1 MALLQFRGGQVAGLP
16 ASNEQA
22 IGKIAKS
29 LGLGVGQYLS
39 KKKVQMLANPVNY
52 LTDRNT
58 ALAAVSAGTAAAY
71 TAKLDALVDSIAGPP
86 LAVAGHVTQAHANA
100 WVAKRTAVRN
110 SPWVK
115 QLAAGL
121 AAKVQAAEVE
131 MVDISYPIQNK
142 AEKFQKS
149 INKRTINGKKELI
162 EEGS

>member
-1 MALLQFRGGQVAGLP
+1 VAGLP
-16 ASNEQA
+16 ASNDQA
-22 IGKIAKS
+22 VGKIAES

-39 KKKVQMLANPVNY
+39 RKKVQMLANPVNY

-58 ALAAVSAGTAAAY
+58 ALAAVGGGTAAAY
-71 TAKLDALVDSIAGPP
+71 TAKLDALVDSIAGCV
-86 LAVAGHVTQAHANA
+86 LVVGNGVTQAQVDAR
-100 WVAKRTAVRN
+100 VAERRAVRN

-121 AAKVQAAEVE
+121 TAKVQAAEVE
-131 MVDISYPIQNK
+131 MVDINFPIQNK

-149 INKRTINGKKELI
+149 INKRTMSGKKELI